1 MTEGPR
7 SGGADTTT
15 EAWDKYMAAVAEME
29 VARRNAAA
37 AVASQEAAARAA
49 RAELASVR
57 QRIALQRARIVDVAS
72 RAGRTAPELAPLPAD
87 QTTAALLIPV
97 SVMDPTPGV
106 TAALRGAVATL
117 DAADTALTDAA
128 DAPAGGGLL
137 AGWAPTARNAIPY
150 GWYALLALVAL
161 VFINAYAGNSPSA
174 QFVAF
179 GFDLAV
185 PFGAFLLGVVSIG
198 LLFARGRD
206 GRKPRSI
213 ALGVLICAVP
223 LVAGL
228 ALTVL

>member
-1 MTEGPR
+1 MTEPWTAYV
-7 SGGADTTT
+7 GAIGELD
-15 EAWDKYMAAVAEME
+15 

-37 AVASQEAAARAA
+37 AVASQEEAARAA
-49 RAELASVR
+49 RAELAGVR
-57 QRIALQRARIVDVAS
+57 QRIALQRARIVDVAN
-72 RAGRTAPELAPLPAD
+72 RAGRSAPDLTPQPTD
-87 QTTAALLIPV
+87 QSTAALLIPV

-128 DAPAGGGLL
+128 DAPSGSGLL
-137 AGWAPTARNAIPY
+137 AGWAPSARNAIPY
-150 GWYALLALVAL
+150 AWYALLALVAL
-161 VFINAYAGNSPSA
+161 VFINAYAGDSPSA

-185 PFGAFLLGVVSIG
+185 PFGAFLLGVLSIG
-198 LLFARGRD
+198 LLFARDRD

-223 LVAGL
+223 LLVGL